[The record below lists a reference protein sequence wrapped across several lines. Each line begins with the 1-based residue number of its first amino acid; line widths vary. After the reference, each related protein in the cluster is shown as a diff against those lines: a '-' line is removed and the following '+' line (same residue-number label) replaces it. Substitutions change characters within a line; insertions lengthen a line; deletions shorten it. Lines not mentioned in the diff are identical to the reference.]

1 MVTMQLK
8 PKQPEKY
15 NGSRDFQKID
25 NWVASMDSYFAI
37 TEAQPPYIFHYLN
50 TVFTDEA
57 ATWFRY
63 SYGKQDPAEVTWQHV
78 KDALL
83 AYFVRPN
90 HTRRL
95 RDQWAE
101 ARQIGSV
108 TEYHIYLA
116 RLAMQ
121 LGMGKDNEEEF
132 LDKFIRGLK
141 PNTRTELEFRDPKT
155 IEEAV
160 KWADTF
166 DARYYRKKDNH
177 RHYGPFSSGSN
188 YQDDNRG
195 EPMQL
200 DVLQT
205 SPHDNPASIQIDALK
220 AKTTPAK
227 LTKLTDK
234 ERTHLR
240 SLGACFRCRKQGH
253 MARECPSKINSNSGN
268 YKRQ

>member
-1 MVTMQLK
+1 MQLK

-15 NGSRDFQKID
+15 NGTRDYQKID

-37 TEAQPPYIFHYLN
+37 TDAQPPFIFHYLN
-50 TVFTDEA
+50 TIFTDEA

-63 SYGKQDPAEVTWQHV
+63 TYGQEDPSTVTWKTV
-78 KDALL
+78 KETLL
-83 AYFVRPN
+83 AYFVKPN
-90 HTRRL
+90 HMRRL

-108 TEYHIYLA
+108 TEYHTYLA

-121 LGMGKDNEEEF
+121 LGVGKVNEEEF

-155 IEEAV
+155 ITEAV

-177 RHYGPFSSGSN
+177 RNYGPFPSNIN

-205 SPHDNPASIQIDALK
+205 TTHSNSTPIQIDAF
-220 AKTTPAK
+220 KTKSSSTK
-227 LTKLTDK
+227 LTKLTDA
-234 ERTHLR
+234 ERAHLR
-240 SLGACFRCRKQGH
+240 SLGACFRCRRQGH
-253 MARECPSKINSNSGN
+253 MAWECPVKPRMHLGNS
-268 YKRQ
+268 KRQ

>member
-1 MVTMQLK
+1 MVTMHLK

-15 NGSRDFQKID
+15 NGTRDFQRID

-37 TEAQPPYIFHYLN
+37 TDAQPPLIYHYLN
-50 TVFTDEA
+50 TIFTDEA

-63 SYGKQDPAEVTWQHV
+63 TYGKVDPSTLTWDTV
-78 KDALL
+78 RTALL
-83 AYFVRPN
+83 DYFVRPN

-101 ARQIGSV
+101 ARQTGSV
-108 TEYHIYLA
+108 TEYHTYLA
-116 RLAMQ
+116 RIAMQ
-121 LGMGKDNEEEF
+121 LSNIGEEEF
-132 LDKFIRGLK
+132 IDKFIRGLK

-155 IEEAV
+155 IGEAV

-166 DARYYRKKDNH
+166 DARYYRKKDNQ
-177 RHYGPFSSGSN
+177 RYYGSFSSTPTH
-188 YQDDNRG
+188 YDDNRG

-205 SPHDNPASIQIDALK
+205 TSHEDLTPIQIDAF
-220 AKTTPAK
+220 KTKSSPSK
-227 LTKLTDK
+227 LTKLTDE

-240 SLGACFRCRKQGH
+240 RLGACFKCRKPGH
-253 MARECPSKINSNSGN
+253 MARECPSKATSNLGNSKS
-268 YKRQ
+268 Q

>member
-1 MVTMQLK
+1 MHLK

-15 NGSRDFQKID
+15 DGSRDFQKID

-37 TEAQPPYIFHYLN
+37 TNAEPPLIYHYLN
-50 TVFTDEA
+50 TIFTDEA

-63 SYGKQDPAEVTWQHV
+63 TYSKTDPSSVTWEQV
-78 KDALL
+78 KAALL
-83 AYFVRPN
+83 GYFVRPN
-90 HTRRL
+90 HLRRL

-101 ARQIGSV
+101 ARQTGTV
-108 TEYHIYLA
+108 TEFYTYLA
-116 RLAMQ
+116 RLTMQ
-121 LGMGKDNEEEF
+121 LKNISEEEF

-166 DARYYRKKDNH
+166 DTRYYRKKDN
-177 RHYGPFSSGSN
+177 RRYYGSAFSSTST

-195 EPMQL
+195 EPMQI

-205 SPHDNPASIQIDALK
+205 ATDNTSTPVQIDAFKMKSQPFKLK
-220 AKTTPAK
+220 R
-227 LTKLTDK
+227 LSDE

-240 SLGACFRCRKQGH
+240 NIGACFKCRKQGH
-253 MARECPSKINSNSGN
+253 MARECPSKVINSGN
-268 YKRQ
+268 AKRQ